1 MPTVRR
7 RAVTRFSGAITDIL
21 TPFAPNGEVDFGLYS
36 PWLDFQIEG
45 GVTGIFV
52 NGLASEAIL
61 LEAEEQV
68 RIADK
73 TVQLLR
79 GRAPV
84 MGNVT
89 AASTATAVRIIKGYE
104 AAGVDA
110 ICVTNPPVYPY
121 DPRSLFF
128 HFGTAAKATSL
139 PVYIYNAPQSGYL
152 ISPSLVAQIV
162 NEYENVIGYK
172 DSTLDFIHL
181 QSVLSHVKKGKR
193 FEVFAGSDALI
204 LSTMQLGGLGII
216 SLLTAVFPRLVA
228 DLCSEITA
236 GNFPRALELQLRVNR
251 AREILKSG
259 PFLAGY
265 KFASRLVGYS
275 TGSLRMPLSDL
286 TEDEKKRIEK
296 LLREERF
303 I

>member
-1 MPTVRR
+1 M
-7 RAVTRFSGAITDIL
+7 AANFYGAITDIL
-21 TPFAPNGEVDFGLYS
+21 TPFQATGAIDFALYS
-36 PWLDFQIEG
+36 SWLDFQIEG

-61 LEAEEQV
+61 LAPEEQTM
-68 RIADK
+68 IAEK
-73 TVQLLR
+73 TVKFLN

-89 AASTATAVRIIKGYE
+89 SACTATAIKIVRGYE

-110 ICVTNPPVYPY
+110 VCITNPPVYPY
-121 DPRSLFF
+121 DARSLLL
-128 HFGTAAKATSL
+128 HFEKASQSTKL

-152 ISPSLVAQIV
+152 MSPAIIAKIA
-162 NEYENVIGYK
+162 NENENVIGYK

-181 QSVLSHVKKGKR
+181 QSTLSQIRNGKR

-216 SLLTAVFPRLVA
+216 SLLSAVFPRLIA
-228 DLCSEITA
+228 DLCNEITL
-236 GNFPRALELQLRVNR
+236 GNFKKALQLQLRVIR
-251 AREILKSG
+251 AREILKGG
-259 PFLAGY
+259 PYLAGY
-265 KFASRLVGYS
+265 KFASCLVGHS
-275 TGSLRMPLSDL
+275 AGFLRMPLVDLSD
-286 TEDEKKRIEK
+286 TERNRIEK
-296 LLREERF
+296 LLRDEHF